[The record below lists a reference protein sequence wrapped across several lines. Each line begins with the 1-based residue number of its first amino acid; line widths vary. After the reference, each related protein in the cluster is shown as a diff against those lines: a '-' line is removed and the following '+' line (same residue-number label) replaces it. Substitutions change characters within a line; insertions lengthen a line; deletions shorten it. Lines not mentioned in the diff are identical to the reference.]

1 METIIANTVA
11 EALDNMGFN
20 YRQDGEIFKTVLS
33 DDEVDFRINILADDE
48 NELLLIIGYFPVR
61 ISKMNLEKMCKV
73 INELNS
79 QYMVGCFVIDPEDGE
94 LTFRLANNVDGGAIN
109 EQIFRMCYFQVGVR
123 MRNTYQDIMKA
134 MYGGEQYTF
143 TFGDSA
149 IDDQRKGASH
159 DGNQSYL

>member
-1 METIIANTVA
+1 METIIANTVS
-11 EALDNMGFN
+11 EALDNLDFP
-20 YRQDGEIFKTVLS
+20 YYHEGEVFKTVIR
-33 DDEVDFRINILADDE
+33 DEEVDFRIHIIADDE
-48 NELLLIIGYFPVR
+48 NELLVIIGYFPIR
-61 ISKMNLEKMCKV
+61 IFKVNLEKMCRV

-79 QYMVGCFVIDPEDGE
+79 QYMVGCFVINPNDGE

-143 TFGDSA
+143 TF
-149 IDDQRKGASH
+149 ASNNKENC
-159 DGNQSYL
+159 G